1 VNPVVEKAFSP
12 RQITITPVTF
22 PQAPKLFDYQRGL
35 RVTLEVEAK
44 VNHMT
49 KLTKELAL
57 LLSLFLIAAAL
68 QSFAQSLPMALCFY
82 FLPTM
87 YSAYFFGR
95 RHATLTAFTCVLLVM
110 LLDYFNTLLPKH
122 YVVTLPQERLFNFA
136 IWAGVLAVTGYAMG
150 TLYERAQGMTNDLRN
165 SFSSLLLVLQHV
177 IVSEKRTDNESQR
190 VIDIAIK
197 IAETLDLGPDRMDL
211 LRSAILL
218 RDLSELGISND
229 TLYKA
234 ADVTHDEVVASFR
247 KAQREGKSDSRTE
260 LAGNAIRRVV
270 PIIVAE
276 QILQDQGARA
286 SNIPIEAHILAV
298 ADAYQKMTNSSYG
311 KPLSPQKAE
320 EEIISGAGDKY
331 DRGVVNAFV
340 KAFGERAR
348 GANA

>member
-1 VNPVVEKAFSP
+1 MS
-12 RQITITPVTF
+12 
-22 PQAPKLFDYQRGL
+22 
-35 RVTLEVEAK
+35 
-44 VNHMT
+44 

-57 LLSLFLIAAAL
+57 LLSLFLIAGAL

-95 RHATLTAFTCVLLVM
+95 RHATLTAFGCVLLVM
-110 LLDYFNTLLPKH
+110 SLDYLNSLLPKRH
-122 YVVTLPQERLFNFA
+122 LVTLPQERLFNFA
-136 IWAGVLAVTGYAMG
+136 IWAGILAVTGYAMG
-150 TLYERAQGMTNDLRN
+150 TLYERAQAMTNDLRN

-190 VIDIAIK
+190 VIDVAVK
-197 IAETLDLGPDRMDL
+197 IAETLGLGADRMDL

-234 ADVTHDEVVASFR
+234 ADVTQAEVVASFR
-247 KAQREGKSDSRTE
+247 KGKGDPRTE
-260 LAGNAIRRVV
+260 SVGNAVRRVV

-298 ADAYQKMTNSSYG
+298 ADAYQKLTNSAYG

-320 EEIISGAGDKY
+320 EEIMAGAGSKY
-331 DRGVVNAFV
+331 DPGVIEAFA
-340 KAFGERAR
+340 KAFSDRAR

>member
-1 VNPVVEKAFSP
+1 
-12 RQITITPVTF
+12 
-22 PQAPKLFDYQRGL
+22 
-35 RVTLEVEAK
+35 
-44 VNHMT
+44 MT

-95 RHATLTAFTCVLLVM
+95 RHATLTAFTSVLLVM
-110 LLDYFNTLLPKH
+110 SLNYLNALLPKH
-122 YVVTLPQERLFNFA
+122 YVVSLPQERLFNFA

-177 IVSEKRTDNESQR
+177 IASEKRTDSESQR

-247 KAQREGKSDSRTE
+247 KARSKEGKTDSRTE
-260 LAGNAIRRVV
+260 LVGNAIRRVV

-286 SNIPIEAHILAV
+286 SNIPIEAHILAI
-298 ADAYQKMTNSSYG
+298 ADAYQKMTNSAYG
-311 KPLSPQKAE
+311 KPHSPQKAE
-320 EEIISGAGDKY
+320 EEIMAGAGSKY

-340 KAFGERAR
+340 KAFSDRAR